1 MDADDSDELVKEL
14 EKNFGDALEIE
25 QDYNFVTARV
35 KSKDEL
41 GDKDEPVDTSIP
53 EPVRKMT
60 KKINNSNFNNLNNMI
75 AKFKRGSDEIDK
87 EDAKDFEELIKL
99 GQNVKLDGKKDK
111 GKKEFIK
118 KFKNIDEPA
127 ASDFV
132 RALEKDVGEKAANY
146 MLGTYD
152 EAYISEADLTDKQVK
167 MVKKVAEKLP
177 MKDFK
182 KRYGKDAMNVKFG
195 TATNIVKKKLNI
207 DHNDKLAGARQV
219 VESIKAVKNKA
230 EKTGMPYS
238 ILKKVYDRGMAAW
251 KGGHRPGA
259 TQVQW
264 ALARVNSF
272 VTKSS
277 GTWGKADKDLAA
289 KVRAQKKD

>member
-1 MDADDSDELVKEL
+1 MYDKVQRDSKSMIKGKPYMMALNPKTQGTELV
-14 EKNFGDALEIE
+14 
-25 QDYNFVTARV
+25 
-35 KSKDEL
+35 
-41 GDKDEPVDTSIP
+41 PV
-53 EPVRKMT
+53 E
-60 KKINNSNFNNLNNMI
+60 
-75 AKFKRGSDEIDK
+75 
-87 EDAKDFEELIKL
+87 FEEL
-99 GQNVKLDGKKDK
+99 Q
-111 GKKEFIK
+111 
-118 KFKNIDEPA
+118 
-127 ASDFV
+127 
-132 RALEKDVGEKAANY
+132 
-146 MLGTYD
+146 
-152 EAYISEADLTDKQVK
+152 EADLTDKQIK

-207 DHNDKLAGARQV
+207 DHYEKHEGAREV

-238 ILKKVYDRGMAAW
+238 ILKQVYDRGMAAW